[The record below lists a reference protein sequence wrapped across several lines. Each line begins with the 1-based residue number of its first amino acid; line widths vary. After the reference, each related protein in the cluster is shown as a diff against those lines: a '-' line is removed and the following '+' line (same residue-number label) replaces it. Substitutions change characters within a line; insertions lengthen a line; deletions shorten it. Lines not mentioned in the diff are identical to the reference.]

1 MKKMMKAVA
10 ATALAV
16 IGLMGASGAKA
27 ACSAATLAGN
37 WGTRSFY
44 IYQGLFSSAAS
55 IYTFNAA
62 TGRFSATGVGST
74 TGYSATSGTARGSY
88 SLSAS
93 CLGSLTGTNSAG
105 ITFTAHFVIT
115 EGGRTL
121 EGEVQSASK
130 ITGTFTGHKL

>member
-1 MKKMMKAVA
+1 MKLKTMVFA
-10 ATALAV
+10 ALAALCTT
-16 IGLMGASGAKA
+16 GGAEA

-62 TGRFSATGVGST
+62 TGRFSATGMGST
-74 TGYSATSGTARGSY
+74 TGYSATSVTASGSY
-88 SLSAS
+88 SLSPS